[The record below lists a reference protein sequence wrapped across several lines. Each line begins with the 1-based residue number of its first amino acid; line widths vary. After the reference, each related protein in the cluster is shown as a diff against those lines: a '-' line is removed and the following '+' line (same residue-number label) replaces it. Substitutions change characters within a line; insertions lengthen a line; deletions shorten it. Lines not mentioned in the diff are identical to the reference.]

1 MYFLIRIFL
10 VCICVYLEFIS
21 LLYVNIFWLC
31 FRWNILG
38 AFSLK
43 CSSVRFRSVP
53 FRGDHFAGCLFVGCG
68 LFWSTIRKMTY
79 YVAAQKFRSPIRS
92 SDKKCNLYSS
102 FHNVLTEVDDFY
114 IQHMFV
120 WPQKPRSP
128 LINNGAKLVPVP
140 IFNHSSFNSQSVLLC
155 TYRELISSGLTN
167 DMFFY
172 FCNQQKLSYFHNLYC
187 VWQFE
192 DV

>member
-1 MYFLIRIFL
+1 M
-10 VCICVYLEFIS
+10 
-21 LLYVNIFWLC
+21 
-31 FRWNILG
+31 
-38 AFSLK
+38 
-43 CSSVRFRSVP
+43 RFRSVP

-68 LFWSTIRKMTY
+68 LLVYHPQMTY
-79 YVAAQKFRSPIRS
+79 YVAEQKFRSPIRS
-92 SDKKCNLYSS
+92 SDKICILLYSS

-172 FCNQQKLSYFHNLYC
+172 FCNQQKIVIFVSFVLCLKTYKNL
-187 VWQFE
+187 VPN
-192 DV
+192 

>member
-1 MYFLIRIFL
+1 MRFRSNA
-10 VCICVYLEFIS
+10 VQCVFARFHFAVTIS
-21 LLYVNIFWLC
+21 
-31 FRWNILG
+31 LG
-38 AFSLK
+38 AFSLGAV
-43 CSSVRFRSVP
+43 C
-53 FRGDHFAGCLFVGCG
+53 
-68 LFWSTIRKMTY
+68 WSTIRKMTY
-79 YVAAQKFRSPIRS
+79 YVAEQKFRSPIRS

-172 FCNQQKLSYFHNLYC
+172 FCNQQKLSYLRNLYC
-187 VWQFE
+187 F
-192 DV
+192 